1 MISFN
6 NEKIKK
12 YDLDD
17 FNSIINRI
25 SANMN
30 TLPKFLYFKNG
41 IPTSEDFLENK
52 NILVE
57 DIREIIKNSKDI
69 SSLYQRLNSEKDKI
83 EYVFSVYEI
92 VEYYI
97 LLNKNFNDLYI
108 HASEYPILK
117 EDTIKNIVNSLKDYN
132 ITYVNV
138 ENIWNTRKSKI
149 IKLQTDIENNVKKW
163 NDDSDVI
170 KEFKKFENLKPVKYS
185 SFELEKV
192 NYNIELKFDNITS
205 IIEIFNLIKLKF
217 YFL

>member
-25 SANMN
+25 SSNMS

-41 IPTSEDFLENK
+41 IPITEDFLENK

-132 ITYVNV
+132 ITS
-138 ENIWNTRKSKI
+138 E
-149 IKLQTDIENNVKKW
+149 
-163 NDDSDVI
+163 
-170 KEFKKFENLKPVKYS
+170 
-185 SFELEKV
+185 
-192 NYNIELKFDNITS
+192 
-205 IIEIFNLIKLKF
+205 
-217 YFL
+217 